1 MKDGHIQLES
11 MIKIMG
17 KCFQVLKSSRLI
29 LEDEEARA
37 ALTLLESCC
46 QDLVAAVIS
55 MGEELG
61 EKHGTM
67 DRSGY
72 TVRAK
77 EKAYDSKKTN

>member
-1 MKDGHIQLES
+1 
-11 MIKIMG
+11 
-17 KCFQVLKSSRLI
+17 LI
-29 LEDEEARA
+29 LEDEEAA
-37 ALTLLESCC
+37 TALKVLESCC
-46 QDLVAAVIS
+46 QDIVTAVIS